1 VPRFDL
7 LPCRVI
13 FLQRGPARVGNTP
26 RIEIEGSPQQGCERT
41 RTGLQG
47 RAISTEQYEFLGI
60 LGVGLAL
67 FIHGRLRV
75 DVTALL
81 ILLALVIAGLLEPNE
96 ALAGFASEPAIIV
109 ASVFVLSAALSAT
122 GVTDRIGKWMSEI
135 AGAREV
141 SAILVIMPT
150 VALLAA
156 FSHHL
161 MVTAM
166 MLPIV
171 IRFAHDHRLPASRL
185 LMPMSLAASLGT
197 TLTLFSAPAFL
208 IADDLLRRQT
218 GREFGIFEITP
229 IGAALVLTGIVY
241 LLLMRWIIPKRTAT
255 NDEQDYLRLQEYYT
269 ELLIEPESPWSGQS
283 AARFRQRF
291 AKRLE
296 LVNWMRDGQLFTG
309 EGDTLHAGDVLLV
322 RISPDELSSIRDEPG
337 LALNAISKYGYS
349 SGKKAKATSG
359 GQLVQVIVGPNSEFA
374 GQSVGRIDFLRTM
387 GVLVVGLWRRESWI
401 SEKLSEVRLRE
412 GDLLV
417 LFGDPERYTEL
428 AHHRGFL
435 MMVPFAAKRRLRH
448 RAPIAVAV
456 MGTVV
461 VLAATGWFSTPIVF
475 LAGAVAMILTR
486 CVPVEQAYSEIDVRI
501 FVMIAGVIP
510 LGAAMQS
517 TGTAQLLANQ
527 LLALAGG
534 WDTFTLLAI
543 SFGVA
548 AVLTQVLS
556 DAATVALLGPIA
568 IAIAEAVGLAAEPF
582 LVCTTLGA
590 VASFL
595 TPIGHHGNLLI
606 MGPGKYTFGD
616 FFRVG
621 LPLTCAIGFLSCR
634 MSQAL
639 WLNGPAIT
647 N

>member
-1 VPRFDL
+1 
-7 LPCRVI
+7 
-13 FLQRGPARVGNTP
+13 
-26 RIEIEGSPQQGCERT
+26 
-41 RTGLQG
+41 
-47 RAISTEQYEFLGI
+47 
-60 LGVGLAL
+60 
-67 FIHGRLRV
+67 
-75 DVTALL
+75 
-81 ILLALVIAGLLEPNE
+81 
-96 ALAGFASEPAIIV
+96 
-109 ASVFVLSAALSAT
+109 
-122 GVTDRIGKWMSEI
+122 
-135 AGAREV
+135 
-141 SAILVIMPT
+141 
-150 VALLAA
+150 
-156 FSHHL
+156 
-161 MVTAM
+161 
-166 MLPIV
+166 
-171 IRFAHDHRLPASRL
+171 
-185 LMPMSLAASLGT
+185 
-197 TLTLFSAPAFL
+197 
-208 IADDLLRRQT
+208 
-218 GREFGIFEITP
+218 
-229 IGAALVLTGIVY
+229 
-241 LLLMRWIIPKRTAT
+241 
-255 NDEQDYLRLQEYYT
+255 
-269 ELLIEPESPWSGQS
+269 
-283 AARFRQRF
+283 
-291 AKRLE
+291 
-296 LVNWMRDGQLFTG
+296 
-309 EGDTLHAGDVLLV
+309 
-322 RISPDELSSIRDEPG
+322 
-337 LALNAISKYGYS
+337 
-349 SGKKAKATSG
+349 
-359 GQLVQVIVGPNSEFA
+359 
-374 GQSVGRIDFLRTM
+374 M